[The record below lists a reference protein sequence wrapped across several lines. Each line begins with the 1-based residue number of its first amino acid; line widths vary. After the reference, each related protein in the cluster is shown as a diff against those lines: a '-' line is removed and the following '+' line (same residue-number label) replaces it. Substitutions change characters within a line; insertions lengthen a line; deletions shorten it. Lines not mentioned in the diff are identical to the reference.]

1 MTNRHR
7 RERDRQSRGS
17 LRGNQQRP
25 EPSVSGGTRHPSESS
40 SAGKGGGVLPPRG
53 AGLSPGVDSRAG
65 ASASESR
72 RLAAEGIAAG
82 AAGFRSYTGTGR
94 FKPGATGAEEE
105 DEGMD
110 GGAAVTGV
118 SGVSGGGRGTTSSN
132 NTRR

>member
-17 LRGNQQRP
+17 LRDYTQRP

-40 SAGKGGGVLPPRG
+40 SAGTGGVLPPRG
-53 AGLSPGVDSRAG
+53 AGLSPGVDARAG
-65 ASASESR
+65 ASASESG
-72 RLAAEGIAAG
+72 RLPAEGIAAG
-82 AAGFRSYTGTGR
+82 AAGFRRYTGTGR